1 MNAAVCALLSLAI
14 QCIEAEGPGAEL
26 FSYMA
31 MPYPKVTS
39 PGSFS
44 EESQNRTKMHV
55 KDTVPMNGALG
66 SASKVG
72 DPKYT
77 LQQNPLPGHGWYKHG
92 EITQGSQP
100 DKIKKATKSHKFPAE
115 HNSEKNRHEGRTQ
128 APDIVTDSAQHK
140 AARSSPPQAEQDP
153 RLQPYSTRLRDNR
166 RMDPEENRPGRSSVY
181 QPGNRSRNSTK
192 HALAS
197 NRHSSSLLHH
207 INILKA
213 ESEYTRETLC
223 LSECRKELDERE
235 YFCSSE
241 FAVNGIVHDIEVL
254 KKGVGLVT
262 LLVSSD
268 GFYKMSRLHV
278 APDGFFFKVHVFVL
292 DTYKCAK
299 PCPDFKL
306 GSRYIVMAQIYHRRR
321 HLSSELLALLAP
333 RLRPGD
339 GLVRSNSYVKRFNR
353 KRDQRVQEA
362 AYSKCR

>member
-14 QCIEAEGPGAEL
+14 QCIEAEGPSNEL

-31 MPYPKVTS
+31 MPYSKETP
-39 PGSFS
+39 PGIHSLS
-44 EESQNRTKMHV
+44 DESQNRTKMHV
-55 KDTVPMNGALG
+55 KDIVPMM
-66 SASKVG
+66 G

-115 HNSEKNRHEGRTQ
+115 HNSEKSRHEGRTQ
-128 APDIVTDSAQHK
+128 APDIGTASTQHK
-140 AARSSPPQAEQDP
+140 AAGSSPAQAEQDP
-153 RLQPYSTRLRDNR
+153 RFQPYNTRLRDNR
-166 RMDPEENRPGRSSVY
+166 RMDPEENRPGRSSLY
-181 QPGNRSRNSTK
+181 QPGNGSRNSTK
-192 HALAS
+192 HALTS
-197 NRHSSSLLHH
+197 NRRSPSLLYHF
-207 INILKA
+207 NILKE
-213 ESEYTRETLC
+213 ESEYTREAFC
-223 LSECRKELDERE
+223 LSECRKEQDERE

-262 LLVSSD
+262 LLISSD

-278 APDGFFFKVHVFVL
+278 APDGFFFKVRVFVL

-362 AYSKCR
+362 AYSKCK